1 MKDMKNRI
9 AYFSALCFFLSAI
22 EMAIPKPLP
31 FMRLGLAN
39 LPIMASLALLSAKE
53 TVLLIFLKVLLQAFV
68 SGTLF
73 SYVFLFSLAGTV
85 ASGFGM
91 LMIYRLLG
99 GKRALVSWFGVSLFG
114 GLMNNLAQI
123 LVAKFVMFGDN
134 ISYVAPLL
142 LAAGFVCSGL
152 LGVFMN
158 LFWKNSRFV
167 KLMENES
174 TAGNCPTAENCPN
187 EENCPTEAQSGATEE
202 RSFTCVQDD
211 TSTSQHDSA
220 LCQDTSAPGQGDSTD
235 GVIPRASEESPSWQ
249 LYASLLFALAAFVVL
264 LITSSL
270 YVVYGIFLLFLILNA
285 IKYKKVRIL
294 SPLLIIASVTF
305 LELLSPAGKILWQY
319 GSFKV
324 TDIPLVSGLLKSG
337 RLCAMVVVSRFAVN
351 RQIHLPGKAGNFVS
365 QVFAIFGELNGGNSG
380 DCTDKN
386 PTGKTDNKAGKTT
399 GNGIK
404 KDRKSLTAYIDMRL
418 CEVWQ
423 NVNQC

>member
-1 MKDMKNRI
+1 MKNRL
-9 AYFSALCFFLSAI
+9 AFFSALCFFLAAV

-39 LPIMASLALLSAKE
+39 LPIMAGLALLSIKE
-53 TVLLIFLKVLLQAFV
+53 TILLIFLKVLLQAFV

-73 SYVFLFSLAGTV
+73 SYVFIFSLAGTL

-91 LMIYRLLG
+91 MLIYHLVG
-99 GKRALVSWFGVSLFG
+99 GKRGLVSWFGISLFG

-123 LVAKFVMFGDN
+123 LVAKFVMFGEN

-142 LAAGFVCSGL
+142 LAAGFVCSGV

-158 LFWKNSRFV
+158 LFWKKSRFV
-167 KLMENES
+167 EMVHADSRK
-174 TAGNCPTAENCPN
+174 
-187 EENCPTEAQSGATEE
+187 
-202 RSFTCVQDD
+202 RSFDSAQDD
-211 TSTSQHDSA
+211 KDPFVIPSEK
-220 LCQDTSAPGQGDSTD
+220 P
-235 GVIPRASEESPSWQ
+235 VIPRETPVIPSEVEESYWKVY
-249 LYASLLFALAAFVVL
+249 LSLAVSLAAFVTI

-270 YVVYGIFLLFLILNA
+270 YVVYGIFLLFLVLNL

-337 RLCAMVVVSRFAVN
+337 KLCAMVVVSKFAVN
-351 RQIHLPGKAGNFVS
+351 RQIHLPGKVGQFVS
-365 QVFAIFGELNGGNSG
+365 EVFGIFGELNV
-380 DCTDKN
+380 D
-386 PTGKTDNKAGKTT
+386 GKTEA
-399 GNGIK
+399 K
-404 KDRKSLTAYIDMRL
+404 KNRKSLIAYIDMRL

-423 NVNQC
+423 NVK